1 MENKR
6 FNYVE
11 FKLEIINNE
20 LQFLEKYL
28 LEKKRG
34 KYEEENKGENKGVRD
49 DAINIQLEQLIEK
62 IRNIKYNYLDIK
74 NNIKII
80 DYNNIVSQINYII

>member
-34 KYEEENKGENKGVRD
+34 KNEEENKGVRD

-62 IRNIKYNYLDIK
+62 IRKIRNIKYNYLDTK
-74 NNIKII
+74 NDIKII
-80 DYNNIVSQINYII
+80 DYNNIVSHINYII

>member
-34 KYEEENKGENKGVRD
+34 ENKGENKGVRD
-49 DAINIQLEQLIEK
+49 DTINIQLEQLIEK
-62 IRNIKYNYLDIK
+62 IRNIKYNYFTPK
-74 NNIKII
+74 EKII
-80 DYNNIVSQINYII
+80 DYSYKVSQINYII